1 MDACGAAS
9 RFMSAVVAVLGR
21 IKTFVYSLSK
31 VCVIR
36 RKLVKILE
44 PTQLKKRVENSEKC
58 WNADPKASV
67 SSRQSTASTLLVDAV
82 TCLNNK
88 KLNLRFLLFLLILV
102 FSSLYYRAP
111 VNAHLVTIANIAI
124 LHILAMFYATMTAR
138 MLIFLLM
145 LIMPTLLLY

>member
-36 RKLVKILE
+36 RKLVQNLE
-44 PTQLKKRVENSEKC
+44 PPQLKKRVETSEKC
-58 WNADPKASV
+58 WNADPKANV
-67 SSRQSTASTLLVDAV
+67 SSRQSTASTLLIDVV

-88 KLNLRFLLFLLILV
+88 KLNLHFLPFLLILV

-124 LHILAMFYATMTAR
+124 LHILTMFYATMTAR
-138 MLIFLLM
+138 MLIFLLIR
-145 LIMPTLLLY
+145 IMPTLLLY